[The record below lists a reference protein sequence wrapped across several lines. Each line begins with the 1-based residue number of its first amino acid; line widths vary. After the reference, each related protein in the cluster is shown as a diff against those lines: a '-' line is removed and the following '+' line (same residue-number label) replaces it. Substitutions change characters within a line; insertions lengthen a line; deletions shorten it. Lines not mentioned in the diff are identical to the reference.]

1 MKLFEVARDI
11 HRNLTWK
18 VGYECGKAG
27 RDYRCPLAVRYP
39 RNIFCFVS
47 LRLRGAKYI
56 AAQGL
61 ALIERL
67 RAFWQAIRSLR
78 GSTRAT
84 PCFPSCSDHA
94 GSSRCPRQEDRQSL
108 GHIRASD
115 TRRSPGRACV
125 S

>member
-78 GSTRAT
+78 GSTPNAVLS
-84 PCFPSCSDHA
+84 F
-94 GSSRCPRQEDRQSL
+94 
-108 GHIRASD
+108 
-115 TRRSPGRACV
+115 V
-125 S
+125 